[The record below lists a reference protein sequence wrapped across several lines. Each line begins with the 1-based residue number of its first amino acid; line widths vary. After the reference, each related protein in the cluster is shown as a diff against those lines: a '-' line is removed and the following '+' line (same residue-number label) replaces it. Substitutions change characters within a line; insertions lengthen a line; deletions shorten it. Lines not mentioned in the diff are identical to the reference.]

1 MSPTAS
7 VPLPVDS
14 VLPELADALRGH
26 GSAVLR
32 APTGSGKTTRVPPA
46 LLEAGVA
53 GKRKVLV
60 LEPRRLAARAAA
72 QRIADERGWPLGERV
87 GYHVRLDRR
96 AGPKT
101 RLVLVTEGILVR
113 MLQDDPFLED
123 VGLVVFDEFHERSLQ
138 ADLALGLVQR
148 VRSEVRSDLGV
159 LLMSATLDPA
169 ASARYLAATGPRR
182 DDAVADTCPVIST
195 GTRLHPVELRY
206 AERPIPRRPR
216 GVAEAAEAA
225 AGGVRALLAET
236 PGDLL
241 VFLPGVGEI
250 VHTEELLR
258 EAAVRGG
265 FDLVRL
271 HGTLPLSEQN
281 AALRPHARRK
291 VVLATNVAE
300 SSVTVEGV
308 TGVVDTGLARQMRY
322 DPSTG
327 LNRLELVRISR
338 ASADQ
343 RAGRAGRERP
353 GVCLRLWP
361 EVEQPTLAADEAP
374 EVLRVELS
382 GAVLELLAWGETD
395 LEAFPWFDPPPP
407 DALVTARELLGR
419 LGALGSDAA
428 GPGLTRLGRTMARLP
443 VHPRLARL
451 LVEGHRLGHLREA
464 ALAAALLSERP
475 AFRRRPGATGS
486 GRSRESGASPVRATR
501 SDLLDRL
508 EALAPL
514 DRLGRGDRRDRSR
527 RHDDDFDR
535 LTRQLGRLDRGA
547 ARYVLQVR
555 DRLVSQ
561 AESLLGVP
569 DQERRDRTADP
580 EEAILR
586 AVFTAHP
593 DRLVRRRS
601 PRSPHGVMVGGRGVV
616 LGRESGV
623 LDAELFVAVDLDA
636 GRPGVHA
643 DALVRM
649 ASTVEREWLPDG
661 SVTTETV
668 VRFDAE
674 RERVVAARVSRFEDL
689 VLDEREVPVEDEAEA
704 ARVLARA
711 AAATPERALP
721 LDHPAVTGFLQRVRF
736 LRRWHPELGLP
747 ALPDL
752 SAAADGDAL
761 EGAQRRTVTELL
773 ATLAAGKR
781 SFAELR
787 RAPLLD
793 YLRGALTYHQLQAL
807 DREAPERIEVPS
819 GSRVRL
825 RYQGEEPPVLA
836 VRIQE
841 VFGLQETPRVAAGR
855 VPVLLH
861 LLAPNMRPQQVT
873 DDLAGF
879 WERTYPQ
886 VRKELAGRYPKHA
899 WPEDPAHA
907 QPERRPGRK
916 RPR

>member
-1 MSPTAS
+1 MAPPVLS
-7 VPLPVDS
+7 PLPVDS
-14 VLPELADALRGH
+14 VLPALADALRGH
-26 GSAVLR
+26 GAAVLR

-46 LLEAGVA
+46 LLEAGIA
-53 GKRKVLV
+53 GERKVLV
-60 LEPRRLAARAAA
+60 LEPRRIAARAAA
-72 QRIADERGWPLGERV
+72 QRIADERGWTLGERV

-96 AGPKT
+96 AGSRT
-101 RLVLVTEGILVR
+101 RLVIITEGILVQ
-113 MLQDDPFLED
+113 MLQDDPFLEG

-138 ADLALGLVQR
+138 ADLALGMVQR
-148 VRSEVRSDLGV
+148 VRGEVRSDLRV

-169 ASARYLAATGPRR
+169 ASARYLAATGPTR
-182 DDAVADTCPVIST
+182 DESAADACPVIST
-195 GTRLHPVELRY
+195 GTRLHPVEVRY
-206 AERPIPRRPR
+206 GDRPMARDPR
-216 GVAEAAEAA
+216 GVVEAA
-225 AGGVRALLAET
+225 AGGVRTLLPRT
-236 PGDLL
+236 SGDLL

-250 VHTEELLR
+250 LRTEERLR
-258 EAAVRGG
+258 GSAEV
-265 FDLVRL
+265 DLVRL
-271 HGTLPLSEQN
+271 HGSLPLSEQN

-308 TGVVDTGLARQMRY
+308 TGVVDTGLARQMRH
-322 DPSTG
+322 DPSSG

-343 RAGRAGRERP
+343 RAGRAGRQRP

-361 EVEQPTLAADEAP
+361 EVEQPSLAADEVP

-382 GAVLELLAWGETD
+382 GAVLELLAWGETG

-407 DALVTARELLGR
+407 EALATARELLRR
-419 LGALGSDAA
+419 LGAVGPDRA
-428 GPGLTRLGRTMARLP
+428 GAGLTPLGRAMARLP

-451 LVEGHRLGHLREA
+451 LVEGHRSGRLRRA

-475 AFRRRPGATGS
+475 AFRRRSTPGDGPT
-486 GRSRESGASPVRATR
+486 RTTR

-508 EALAPL
+508 EALEQL
-514 DRLGRGDRRDRSR
+514 DGKGRRGRSR
-527 RHDDDFDR
+527 DMEENAGHSPEH
-535 LTRQLGRLDRGA
+535 LSEHLGRLDRGA
-547 ARYVLQVR
+547 ARFVLQVR
-555 DRLVSQ
+555 DRLASL
-561 AESLLGVP
+561 AETVLGVEP
-569 DQERRDRTADP
+569 AKSTIDS

-586 AVFTAHP
+586 AVFAAHP

-601 PRSPHGVMVGGRGVV
+601 PRSQQGVMVGGRGVV

-623 LDAELFVAVDLDA
+623 LDAELFVAIDLDA

-649 ASTVEREWLPDG
+649 ASAVERAWLPEG
-661 SVTTETV
+661 SLATETE
-668 VRFDAE
+668 VRFDPE

-711 AAATPERALP
+711 ASAAPERALP
-721 LDHPAVTGFLQRVRF
+721 LDDPAVAAFLERVRF
-736 LRRWHPELGLP
+736 LARWHPELGLP
-747 ALPDL
+747 ELPDL
-752 SAAADGDAL
+752 TAEDDRESPELA
-761 EGAQRRTVTELL
+761 ELL
-773 ATLAAGKR
+773 NVLATGKR
-781 SFAELR
+781 SFGELR

-793 YLRGALTYHQLQAL
+793 YLRGALSYQQLQAL
-807 DREAPERIEVPS
+807 DREAPERIEAPS

-841 VFGLQETPRVAAGR
+841 MFGLAETPRVAGGR

-879 WERTYPQ
+879 WTRTYPE

-907 QPERRPGRK
+907 TPERRPRRK
-916 RPR
+916 KRR